1 MRRLS
6 TLTNKHT
13 ETYDQT
19 INGKRYLIKPG
30 ETVTLNRNEAVDV
43 KGHYIGFEKIVM
55 LEIHH
60 LPDEDDVP
68 ATGAK
73 KVFCA
78 PDGKEFPS
86 QEACLEYIAGMAK
99 KKG

>member
-13 ETYDQT
+13 EVYDQT

-43 KGHYIGFEKIVM
+43 KGHYIGFEVPVK
-55 LEIHH
+55 LEINH
-60 LPDEDDVP
+60 LPDDDDVP
-68 ATGAK
+68 VAGK